1 MLSNT
6 FIPLKITHKR
16 IQSFIFLQ
24 LNPGYIQLL
33 LAIKNIWGF
42 FFFGYLF
49 ILKYGVQLKRGLC
62 G

>member
-6 FIPLKITHKR
+6 FIPLKITH
-16 IQSFIFLQ
+16 IFLQ
-24 LNPGYIQLL
+24 LNPGYLQLL